1 MKNSARVLGIGGFA
15 FAVWLFVLED
25 PAAVARLLAAAGF
38 GLVLAALCH
47 IIPMALNAR
56 AWQLLMS
63 ADNRPTLVTITVAV
77 WVRESVNGL
86 LPVARI
92 GGEIV
97 SYRVLVG
104 AGVPPSVSAAG
115 LVVDMTL
122 SVLSQMVFSIAGV
135 LLLVRSETNASLAW
149 MIVLGLVA
157 LALLVAMFI
166 IVQRGGLFAKIARVL
181 GRGTLS
187 ARFATFVAHSEEADR
202 VVREIYTRSGAV
214 VGCLLW
220 QFAGWIAG
228 SLSVWAAAFF
238 LNRPISALDA
248 IAIEAVIQAVSSVAF
263 VVPAALGLQEGAFVV
278 AGAAIGLDAPAALA
292 LAAARRARDV
302 VVFFPGLASW
312 PLLESERRTGRHAS
326 R

>member
-25 PAAVARLLAAAGF
+25 PTAIARLLAAAGF

-63 ADNRPTLVTITVAV
+63 ADNRPTLVAMTVAV

-149 MIVLGLVA
+149 MIVRGLVA

-181 GRGTLS
+181 GRMFS

-202 VVREIYTRSGAV
+202 VVREIYARSGAV

-263 VVPAALGLQEGAFVV
+263 VVPAALGVQEGAFVV

-302 VVFFPGLASW
+302 IVFFPGLASW
-312 PLLESERRTGRHAS
+312 PLLERERRPGRHAS